1 MSGES
6 MKHQRR
12 DKKITHANRQFS
24 YDIHRSDLN

>member
-1 MSGES
+1 MNGES
-6 MKHQRR
+6 MKRQRR